1 MTLTTRPLDRRTFLR
16 ASGVALGLPLLESMA
31 PALARAAAADGPRRL
46 VTICSTL
53 GLYSSSWFPKA
64 AGAGYEATEYLR
76 LIDGHRARY
85 TLFSGLSHEEQT
97 GRQPHNS
104 EITWLT
110 AARRPGLDGF
120 RNTVSLDQVAA
131 NHLGY
136 VTRFP
141 SVVLGTAGPQS
152 QSFTTSGAM
161 VPAETSPAALFGK
174 LFLQGTPAELER
186 EARSLE
192 DGGSILDRL
201 ESQTAALRR
210 RVGAADRRKLDAY
223 FDAVRAAERELT
235 EAQTGRQPHNS
246 EITWLTAAR
255 RPGLDGFRN
264 TVSLDQVAANH
275 LGYVTRFPSVVLGT
289 AGPQSQS
296 FTTSGAMVPAETSPA
311 ALFGKLFLQ
320 GTPAELEREAR
331 SLEDGGSI
339 LDRLESQTAALR
351 RRVGAADRRKLDAY
365 FDAVRAAER
374 ELTEAQAWLDRPKPA
389 VDEEPPADL
398 PDPADLIGRIRLMFR
413 MIPLIL
419 ETDSSRVIS
428 LMIHDHGVVPRV
440 RGVTGDQHSLSHHGQ
455 DGTKI
460 AQLKKIETEIVRA
473 FGDLLTDLAGRGD
486 AGGSLLERTMVLFGS
501 NLGNANAHTPV
512 DLPILLAGGG
522 FAHGTHV
529 VHEGGHNAPLCNLF
543 VTMLRSMGV
552 EADSFGQ
559 STGALTWS

>member
-1 MTLTTRPLDRRTFLR
+1 MTLTRPLDRRTFLR

-31 PALARAAAADGPRRL
+31 PAPVRAAAADGPRRL

-53 GLYSSSWFPKA
+53 GLYSSSWFPKT

-76 LIDGHRARY
+76 LIDGHRSRY
-85 TLFSGLSHEEQT
+85 TLFSGFSHEEQT

-174 LFLQGTPAELER
+174 LFLQGTPEELER

-201 ESQTAALRR
+201 REQT
-210 RVGAADRRKLDAY
+210 
-223 FDAVRAAERELT
+223 
-235 EAQTGRQPHNS
+235 S
-246 EITWLTAAR
+246 
-255 RPGLDGFRN
+255 
-264 TVSLDQVAANH
+264 
-275 LGYVTRFPSVVLGT
+275 
-289 AGPQSQS
+289 
-296 FTTSGAMVPAETSPA
+296 
-311 ALFGKLFLQ
+311 
-320 GTPAELEREAR
+320 
-331 SLEDGGSI
+331 
-339 LDRLESQTAALR
+339 ALR

-398 PDPADLIGRIRLMFR
+398 PDPADLIGRIRLTFR

-419 ETDSSRVIS
+419 ETDSSRVVS

-460 AQLKKIETEIVRA
+460 AQLKKIEAEIVRA

-501 NLGNANAHTPV
+501 NLGNANAHTAA

-522 FAHGTHV
+522 FSHGTHV

-543 VTMLRSMGV
+543 VTMLRNMGV

-559 STGALTWS
+559 STGALAWS

>member
-1 MTLTTRPLDRRTFLR
+1 MTLTRPLDRRTFLR

-53 GLYSSSWFPKA
+53 GLYSSSWFPKT

-76 LIDGHRARY
+76 LIDGHRSRY
-85 TLFSGLSHEEQT
+85 TLFSGFSHEEQT

-174 LFLQGTPAELER
+174 LFLQGTPEELER

-201 ESQTAALRR
+201 KSQT
-210 RVGAADRRKLDAY
+210 
-223 FDAVRAAERELT
+223 
-235 EAQTGRQPHNS
+235 S
-246 EITWLTAAR
+246 
-255 RPGLDGFRN
+255 
-264 TVSLDQVAANH
+264 S
-275 LGYVTRFPSVVLGT
+275 
-289 AGPQSQS
+289 
-296 FTTSGAMVPAETSPA
+296 
-311 ALFGKLFLQ
+311 
-320 GTPAELEREAR
+320 
-331 SLEDGGSI
+331 
-339 LDRLESQTAALR
+339 LR

-398 PDPADLIGRIRLMFR
+398 PDPADLIGRIRLTFR

-460 AQLKKIETEIVRA
+460 AQLKKIEAEIVRA
-473 FGDLLTDLAGRGD
+473 FGDLLADLAGRGD

-501 NLGNANAHTPV
+501 NLGNANAHTAV

-522 FAHGTHV
+522 FSHGTHV
-529 VHEGGHNAPLCNLF
+529 VHEGGRNAPLCNLF
-543 VTMLRSMGV
+543 VTMLRNMGV

-559 STGALTWS
+559 STGALAWS